1 MMTEEEFRSYR
12 FSSGEEPSDEMLE
25 RLMENATEEATRTNR
40 EAYERFFDE
49 LNKQAA
55 EIHRR
60 KKKELE
66 AAQNT
71 GKTNQKITDN
81 YYGKDK
87 NRE

>member
-12 FSSGEEPSDEMLE
+12 FSSGEEPSDEMLA
-25 RLMENATEEATRTNR
+25 RIMNNAAEDAARTNR

-60 KKKELE
+60 QKKELE
-66 AAQNT
+66 AGQNL
-71 GKTNQKITDN
+71 GKTK
-81 YYGKDK
+81 
-87 NRE
+87 